1 MNTEQETENASLSG
15 IVMEKQELEHHFP
28 EVIMKSLGQ
37 HTKVKAL
44 CTELYAGDWKKV
56 PSSDLYMLY

>member
-44 CTELYAGDWKKV
+44 CTELYAGD
-56 PSSDLYMLY
+56 